1 MNRKFIFVGIG
12 VAVAIAATVVGWHQ
26 FGAEKKAQSSELDLD
41 FTYVEANSNLKEN
54 LQSKGISMSS
64 PITLKKQGDIDKYC
78 TFLAD
83 KEKQKLIQYCTS
95 TELKDQNKKFLGN
108 IHIIGSSSAPQLV
121 IVALQSDPTL
131 SNLEQVKSI
140 FGAVIKELIC
150 DCWDKVK
157 PGGYA
162 TIEDMVDAFRDF
174 HIQGKKPDS
183 SSNSIPLASKR
194 FQMILSTNQQG
205 YSWKLLIAR

>member
-1 MNRKFIFVGIG
+1 MY
-12 VAVAIAATVVGWHQ
+12 A
-26 FGAEKKAQSSELDLD
+26 
-41 FTYVEANSNLKEN
+41 EANSNLKEN

-64 PITLKKQGDIDKYC
+64 PITLKKQEDIDKYC

-108 IHIIGSSSAPQLV
+108 IHMIGSSSAPQLV

-140 FGAVIKELIC
+140 FSAVTKELIC

-162 TIEDMVDAFRDF
+162 TVEDMVDAFRDF

-183 SSNSIPLASKR
+183 SSNSIPLASKH
-194 FQMILSTNQQG
+194 FQMILATNQQG